1 MEFEI
6 HESLDGIPTD
16 AIVVPVSEGADRTDP
31 RFAAT
36 ANPLFAS
43 GDLPLKPLETLV
55 IPGSPKI
62 VFVGVTKTPDAEAW
76 RRAAATAVR
85 RMKKSK
91 RLAFAGGDLRAIV
104 EGALVGNFSVEAYK
118 TSNANSSI
126 AKVIFAGAD
135 RRGLDEGIIVGDS
148 INWARALINEP
159 SNRKPP
165 RVIAERAREMAANT
179 GLDFDVLDE
188 QKIRELKMGA
198 LLGVSQGSEETPRVV
213 VLKYSGK
220 PGSSIEASPDR
231 TRASPKVLAYV
242 GKGITFDTGGISLK
256 SADGMEK
263 MKYDMA
269 GGATAM
275 AAVRTL
281 ALFHA
286 PINCLAVVP
295 LAENMP
301 SGRAQ
306 RPGDVVESMSGKTI
320 EIINTDAEGRL
331 ILADALV
338 YARSLGATHLIDLAT
353 LTGAARIALGPFR
366 VGVMGNDQPFMDS
379 FLAAAERAGEK
390 MWQMPMDDEY
400 RDLIKST
407 VADVANSGGRFG
419 GMITAAKFL
428 QEFVGNT
435 PWIHLDIAGSAWND
449 EEKPYLPKGPSGVAM
464 RSLVE
469 FGLGF
474 L

>member
-6 HESLDGIPTD
+6 HESLDGIHSD
-16 AIVVPVSEGADRTDP
+16 AIVIPVSEGADRTDP
-31 RFAAT
+31 RFTAI

-43 GDLPLKPLETLV
+43 GDLPLKALETLI

-62 VFVGVTKTPDAEAW
+62 VFVGVAKTADAEAW
-76 RRAAATAVR
+76 RRAAGTAVR
-85 RMKKSK
+85 RIKKAK
-91 RLAFAGGDLRAIV
+91 RLAFSGGDLRAMV

-118 TSNANSSI
+118 TFNNHSAI
-126 AKVIFAGAD
+126 EKVIFAGAD

-148 INWARALINEP
+148 INWARGLINEP

-165 RVIAERAREMAANT
+165 RVIAERARELAANT
-179 GLDFDVLDE
+179 GLVIDVLDE

-198 LLGVSQGSEETPRVV
+198 LLGVSQGSEEPPRIV

-220 PGSSIEASPDR
+220 PGSS
-231 TRASPKVLAYV
+231 KVLAYV

-281 ALFHA
+281 ALFRA
-286 PINCLAVVP
+286 PINCMAVVP

-331 ILADALV
+331 ILADALA
-338 YARSLGATHLIDLAT
+338 YARNLGATHLIDLAT

-366 VGVMGNDQPFMDS
+366 VGVMGNDQLFIDS
-379 FLAAAERAGEK
+379 FLAAAKRAGEK

-435 PWIHLDIAGSAWND
+435 PWLHLDIASAAWND

>member
-1 MEFEI
+1 MQFEI
-6 HESLDGIPTD
+6 CQSSDEIQAD
-16 AIVVPVSEGADRTDP
+16 AIVIPVPEGAQRLES
-31 RFAAT
+31 RYAA
-36 ANPLFAS
+36 AAGPLFAS

-55 IPGSPKI
+55 MPGSPKT
-62 VFVGVTKTPDAEAW
+62 VFIGIARSADAEAW
-76 RRAAATAVR
+76 RRAAATVVR
-85 RMKKSK
+85 RVKKVK
-91 RLAFAGGDLRAIV
+91 RMAILGGDIRAMV
-104 EGALVGNFSVEAYK
+104 EGALIGEFSVETYK
-118 TSNANSSI
+118 TSGRGPSI
-126 AKVIFAGAD
+126 EKLILAGAE
-135 RRGLDEGIIVGDS
+135 RRQLDEGIIVGES

-165 RVIAERAREMAANT
+165 RIIAERAREMAASV
-179 GLDFDVLDE
+179 GLAADVLDE
-188 QKIRELKMGA
+188 RTIRELRMGA
-198 LLGVSQGSEETPRVV
+198 LLGVSQGSDEPPRLV
-213 VLKYSGK
+213 VLKHVGR
-220 PGSSIEASPDR
+220 PGSPNL
-231 TRASPKVLAYV
+231 LAYV

-269 GGATAM
+269 GAATAM
-275 AAVRTL
+275 AALRTL
-281 ALFHA
+281 ALFRA

-295 LAENMP
+295 FAENMP

-331 ILADALV
+331 VLADALA
-338 YARSLGATHLIDLAT
+338 YARSLGATHLVDLAT

-366 VGVMGNDQPFMDS
+366 VGVMGNHQPFIDS
-379 FLAAAERAGEK
+379 FLAAAKRAGEK
-390 MWQMPMDDEY
+390 MWQMPMDEEY

-407 VADVANSGGRFG
+407 VADVANSGGRFA

-428 QEFVGNT
+428 QEFVGDT
-435 PWIHLDIAGSAWND
+435 PWVHLDIASTAWND

-469 FGLGF
+469 FALGF
-474 L
+474 ENVA